1 MKEISELRL
10 VQGTVLRIV
19 QRINIREKL
28 RLKFPA
34 NKAFALSGMMR
45 TLQFHQDGVF
55 MLLFVDNLTNVDFS
69 FLDPQRGLL
78 GETWLANVRLL
89 GELDEQGMVCDFGTV
104 KKVMRHW
111 LDTELDHRLAVP
123 VRSPHIRIDDEGEF
137 LNIRWQF
144 GEAGEFLETRS
155 PRDAIALVDA
165 EVLTQ
170 ESVAAWCITQLKQ
183 QFPTTVVRM
192 ELDFTLEAIEG
203 AYYHYSHGLKKH
215 LGNCQRIAHGHRSRI
230 DIWANGQKSP
240 ALEQQWADAW
250 KDIYLGTREDLV
262 SSPVHDGVSYY
273 HFAYEAQQGQFE
285 ITLPQRCCY
294 LMDTDTTVEFIAHHI
309 AHKTRQ
315 QHPDSNIRVKAY
327 EGINKGAIVE
337 A

>member
-1 MKEISELRL
+1 
-10 VQGTVLRIV
+10 
-19 QRINIREKL
+19 
-28 RLKFPA
+28 
-34 NKAFALSGMMR
+34 
-45 TLQFHQDGVF
+45 

-69 FLDPQRGLL
+69 FLDPERGLL
-78 GETWLANVRLL
+78 GETWLANVCLH

-123 VRSPHIRIDDEGEF
+123 IRSPNIRIDEDGDF
-137 LNIRWQF
+137 LTIHWQF
-144 GEAGEFLETRS
+144 GTAGEFLSTRS

-165 EVLTQ
+165 EILTL
-170 ESVAAWCITQLKQ
+170 ETIAAWCITQLTQ
-183 QFPTTVVRM
+183 LFPTSVA
-192 ELDFTLEAIEG
+192 ELELTFSLEAMDG

-230 DIWANGQKSP
+230 DIWANGHKAP
-240 ALEQQWADAW
+240 ALEQQWASAW
-250 KDIYLGTREDLV
+250 ADIYLGTREDLTD
-262 SSPVHDGVSYY
+262 SPVHQGVSYY
-273 HFAYEAQQGQFE
+273 YFAYEAQQGKFE

-294 LMDTDTTVEFIAHHI
+294 LMDTDTTVELIAHHI

-315 QHPDSNIRVKAY
+315 QNPESVIRVKAY